1 MKKAIALALVLGAPL
16 AAQSF
21 EVGLF
26 LGQQQYPSPQTN
38 TPLGALRMET
48 DSKTAYAVRFG
59 YSVVDLGPALFQIT
73 AGYQPEVK
81 ANTKGSLGGS
91 PNVEVGTFKEDHWS
105 AGAMFNFKAVVA
117 VGAGLEFRSEKL
129 SGDFGGTSDSTTY
142 NRVWIRLN
150 AGYAIPSPVVKPF
163 FGLEVAFPLAK
174 RDLETNSSNADF
186 LKALAPKSQIGIY
199 AGIRF

>member
-1 MKKAIALALVLGAPL
+1 MVRASPSESLARQRTSRVPHQVSPPCGA
-16 AAQSF
+16 SK
-21 EVGLF
+21 ETTGL
-26 LGQQQYPSPQTN
+26 
-38 TPLGALRMET
+38 LRPGLST
-48 DSKTAYAVRFG
+48 V
-59 YSVVDLGPALFQIT
+59 
-73 AGYQPEVK
+73 
-81 ANTKGSLGGS
+81 KGSLGGS
-91 PNVEVGTFKEDHWS
+91 PFVDVGTFKEDHWS

-174 RDLETNSSNADF
+174 KDLEMTSSNADF
-186 LKALAPKSQIGIY
+186 LKAMAPKSQIGLY